1 MKVSIKAMR
10 VHRNF
15 SITEAAEGLRV
26 APSTLRNWES
36 GRTSPDA
43 RQLQDLLNLYE
54 CDYCDIILPS

>member
-10 VHRNF
+10 VHRNI
-15 SITEAAEGLRV
+15 SVPEAADSLKV
-26 APSTLRNWES
+26 AASTIRNWES

-54 CDYCDIILPS
+54 CDYDDIILPS